1 MIWSAVLQAFQDFFA
16 TIIAFLPTLLA
27 VLILLLIAWILAKVL
42 RTGIRKILK
51 ASGIDRRLGKGRDIQ
66 DEDQYPVARGVSTA
80 VFWIVWILFI
90 LAILQVLGVEGIF
103 DSIVL
108 IFEAIFAA
116 IPRVIGAAV
125 ILGVVLIFEA
135 IFSAIPRII
144 GAAVILGVAYL
155 LGRLLVK
162 LATKALTRIG
172 FDELPVKLG
181 LAKEPV
187 EGVGSPSN
195 IVGYIIM
202 VFIMLFAI
210 IMAADLLAFT
220 AVNQLVASLTQFL
233 GQVLLGVVII
243 GVGIF
248 VANLVVSILRAGGRS
263 ESLASFVRVAI
274 IVLAVV
280 LGMRAMGFADDI
292 IMLGFGLALGSAA
305 IAAAIAFGL
314 GGREVAGELLARWTK
329 TGTEARKKDEKA
341 NK

>member
-1 MIWSAVLQAFQDFFA
+1 MEWSAVLQAFQDFFA

-27 VLILLLIAWILAKVL
+27 VLILLLIAWLLAKGL
-42 RTGIRKILK
+42 RAGSRRLMQ
-51 ASGIDRRLGKGRDIQ
+51 ASGIDKRLGKGI
-66 DEDQYPVARGVSTA
+66 DELDESQFPVARGVSTA
-80 VFWIVWILFI
+80 IFWIVWILFI
-90 LAILQVLGVEGIF
+90 LAILQILGVEGIF
-103 DSIVL
+103 DSIVM

-116 IPRVIGAAV
+116 IPRIV
-125 ILGVVLIFEA
+125 
-135 IFSAIPRII
+135 

-162 LATKALTRIG
+162 LATKALSRIR

-181 LAKEPV
+181 LSKEPV
-187 EGVGSPSN
+187 EGVGSASN
-195 IVGYIIM
+195 IVGYTIM
-202 VFIMLFAI
+202 IFIMLFAI

-220 AVNQLVASLTQFL
+220 AVNQLVASLAQFL
-233 GQVLLGVVII
+233 GQVVLGVVII

-248 VANLVVSILRAGGRS
+248 VASFVVSILRAGGRS
-263 ESLASFVRVAI
+263 ESLASFVRVAV
-274 IVLAVV
+274 IVLSVV

-292 IMLGFGLALGSAA
+292 IMLGFGLALGAAA

-341 NK
+341 KK